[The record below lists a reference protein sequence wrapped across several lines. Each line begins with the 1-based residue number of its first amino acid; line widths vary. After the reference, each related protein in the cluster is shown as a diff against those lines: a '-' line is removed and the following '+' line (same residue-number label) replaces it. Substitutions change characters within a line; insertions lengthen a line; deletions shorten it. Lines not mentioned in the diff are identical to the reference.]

1 MILEVASLIVCTM
14 KYCISG
20 IFKKRRMLHWKCWT
34 QSVTLGF
41 KMQKIDS
48 QIWKIFLKIIITAPF
63 EIQFTRYWTPAYCF
77 QHYSLMCVLW
87 TQLLLLVFAM
97 AWWVYSTFY
106 YLDMP
111 LTVNSWVVQKLT
123 WLRYTPGLDTHLAR
137 IHTWLKYTPVLDT
150 YLVWIP
156 PWFWSTPGLD
166 THLAWIHTCLKYI
179 PGSDTHL
186 VLVNTWLEYTPG
198 LDTHLDSGS
207 CQHLAWMCTF
217 CNVLW
222 YSQPELI

>member
-1 MILEVASLIVCTM
+1 MLNTVSDIGLQNAENWQSDLEDFFKNHYNSPFWNPIHSLLNSSLLFPTLFFDVCTVN
-14 KYCISG
+14 
-20 IFKKRRMLHWKCWT
+20 T
-34 QSVTLGF
+34 
-41 KMQKIDS
+41 
-48 QIWKIFLKIIITAPF
+48 IITA
-63 EIQFTRYWTPAYCF
+63 RVC
-77 QHYSLMCVLW
+77 HGLMSIFYI
-87 TQLLLLVFAM
+87 LLLGHA
-97 AWWVYSTFY
+97 T
-106 YLDMP
+106 
-111 LTVNSWVVQKLT
+111 SWVVQKLT

-222 YSQPELI
+222 YSQPEWI